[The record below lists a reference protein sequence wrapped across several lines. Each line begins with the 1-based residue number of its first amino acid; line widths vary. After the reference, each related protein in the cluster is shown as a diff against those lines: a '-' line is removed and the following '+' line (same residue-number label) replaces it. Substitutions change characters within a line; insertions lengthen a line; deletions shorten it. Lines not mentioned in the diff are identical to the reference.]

1 MKVEKEIEMSEKAL
15 RHFASVAEQ
24 NQTQIDKFKAELD
37 KDPSYALSWG
47 LTVFQAAARLKVAQM
62 LVYGFTPKEGS
73 PVYTVEQAVNFL
85 TDRVMN
91 KARYPAQST
100 SPTSN
105 LMEQY
110 EAAAYAEA
118 IDDLNRFA

>member
-1 MKVEKEIEMSEKAL
+1 MMSAKAL
-15 RHFASVAEQ
+15 KKFTAIAEQ
-24 NQTQIDKFKAELD
+24 AQAQIDKFKEQLD
-37 KDPSYALSWG
+37 KDPAHALSWG
-47 LTVFQAAARLKVAQM
+47 LNAFQSAARLQVAQM

-73 PVYTVEQAVNFL
+73 PVYTVEQARDFL
-85 TDRVMN
+85 MDRVLN
-91 KARYPAQST
+91 KARWPAQST

-118 IDDLNRFA
+118 LDELKYMV

>member
-1 MKVEKEIEMSEKAL
+1 MTAQAL
-15 RHFASVAEQ
+15 KKFTAIAEQ
-24 NQTQIDKFKAELD
+24 AQAQIDKFKVELD
-37 KDPSYALSWG
+37 KDPAYALSWG
-47 LTVFQAAARLKVAQM
+47 NGVFQSAARLRVATM
-62 LVYGFTPKEGS
+62 LVNAFTERDGE
-73 PVYTVEQAVNFL
+73 TNCTIEQARDTL
-85 TDRVMN
+85 MDRVMH

-118 IDDLNRFA
+118 LDELKYL

>member
-1 MKVEKEIEMSEKAL
+1 MMSAKAL
-15 RHFASVAEQ
+15 KKFTAIAEQ
-24 NQTQIDKFKAELD
+24 AQAQIDKFKADLD
-37 KDPSYALSWG
+37 KDPAHALTWG
-47 LTVFQAAARLKVAQM
+47 LDAFHNAARLKVASM

-73 PVYTVEQAVNFL
+73 PVYTVEQAVEFL
-85 TDRVMN
+85 TDRVLN

-110 EAAAYAEA
+110 EASAYAEA
-118 IDDLNRFA
+118 LDELRYMV

>member
-1 MKVEKEIEMSEKAL
+1 MTAQAL
-15 RHFASVAEQ
+15 KKFTAIAEQ
-24 NQTQIDKFKAELD
+24 AQAQIDKFKVELD
-37 KDPSYALSWG
+37 KDPAYALSWG
-47 LTVFQAAARLKVAQM
+47 NSVFQSAARLKVATM
-62 LVYGFTPKEGS
+62 LVYAFTEREGE
-73 PVYTVEQAVNFL
+73 TMCTLDQARDTCL
-85 TDRVMN
+85 DRVMN

-118 IDDLNRFA
+118 LDELKYM

>member
-1 MKVEKEIEMSEKAL
+1 MTAQAL
-15 RHFASVAEQ
+15 KKFTAIAEQ
-24 NQTQIDKFKAELD
+24 AQNQIDKFKAELN
-37 KDPSYALSWG
+37 KDPAYALSWG
-47 LTVFQAAARLKVAQM
+47 LNVFQNAARLKVAKM
-62 LVYGFTPKEGS
+62 LVYAFTEREGE
-73 PVYTVEQAVNFL
+73 TVCTLEEARETLL
-85 TDRVMN
+85 TRVMN

-118 IDDLNRFA
+118 LDELKHM

>member
-1 MKVEKEIEMSEKAL
+1 MSAKAL
-15 RHFASVAEQ
+15 KKFTAMAEQ
-24 NQTQIDKFKAELD
+24 AQAKIDKFQAD
-37 KDPSYALSWG
+37 FSKDPAHALTWG
-47 LTVFQAAARLKVAQM
+47 LDAFQAAARLRVANM
-62 LVYGFTPKEGS
+62 LVYGFTPTEVF
-73 PVYTVEQAVNFL
+73 PVYTVEQAREFL
-85 TDRVMN
+85 MDRVLS

-118 IDDLNRFA
+118 LDELKYISE

>member
-1 MKVEKEIEMSEKAL
+1 MSEKAL
-15 RHFASVAEQ
+15 KKFTAMAEQ
-24 NQTQIDKFKAELD
+24 AQANIDKFKAALD
-37 KDPSYALSWG
+37 KDPAHALSWG
-47 LTVFQAAARLKVAQM
+47 LDAFHNAARLQVAQM

-73 PVYTVEQAVNFL
+73 PVYTVAQAREFL
-85 TDRVMN
+85 TDRVLN
-91 KARYPAQST
+91 RARYPAQST

-118 IDDLNRFA
+118 LDELKYMD

>member
-1 MKVEKEIEMSEKAL
+1 
-15 RHFASVAEQ
+15 
-24 NQTQIDKFKAELD
+24 
-37 KDPSYALSWG
+37 
-47 LTVFQAAARLKVAQM
+47 M
-62 LVYGFTPKEGS
+62 LVSAFTEREGE
-73 PVYTVEQAVNFL
+73 TTCTIEQARETL
-85 TDRVMN
+85 LDRVMN

-118 IDDLNRFA
+118 LEELKYM

>member
-1 MKVEKEIEMSEKAL
+1 MMSAQAL
-15 RHFASVAEQ
+15 KKFTAVAEQ
-24 NQTQIDKFKAELD
+24 AQEQIDKFKAALD
-37 KDPSYALSWG
+37 KDPAHALTWG
-47 LTVFQAAARLKVAQM
+47 LNAFQAAARLQVAQM

-73 PVYTVEQAVNFL
+73 PVYTVEQAVSFL
-85 TDRVMN
+85 TDRVIN
-91 KARYPAQST
+91 RARYPAQST

-118 IDDLNRFA
+118 LDELKYL

>member
-1 MKVEKEIEMSEKAL
+1 MTAKAL
-15 RHFASVAEQ
+15 KKFTAIAEQ
-24 NQTQIDKFKAELD
+24 AQAQIDKFKVELD
-37 KDPSYALSWG
+37 KDPAYALSWG
-47 LTVFQAAARLKVAQM
+47 NGVFQSAARLKVAQM
-62 LVYGFTPKEGS
+62 LVYAFTEREGD
-73 PVYTVEQAVNFL
+73 TTCTIEQARE
-85 TDRVMN
+85 TMMDRVMH

-118 IDDLNRFA
+118 LDELRYFTE

>member
-1 MKVEKEIEMSEKAL
+1 MQQAKAL
-15 RHFASVAEQ
+15 KKFTAIAANSQAK
-24 NQTQIDKFKAELD
+24 IDKFKEELS
-37 KDPSYALSWG
+37 KDPAHALSWG
-47 LTVFQAAARLKVAQM
+47 TGVFQAAATLKVAQM
-62 LVYGFTPKEGS
+62 LVYAFTEREGENMC
-73 PVYTVEQAVNFL
+73 TIEQARE
-85 TDRVMN
+85 TMMDRVMN

-118 IDDLNRFA
+118 LDELKYL

>member
-1 MKVEKEIEMSEKAL
+1 MSAQAIKKFTAI
-15 RHFASVAEQ
+15 AEQ
-24 NQTQIDKFKAELD
+24 AQEQIDKFKAALD
-37 KDPSYALSWG
+37 KDPAHALTWG
-47 LTVFQAAARLKVAQM
+47 LDAYQNAARLKVAQM

-73 PVYTVEQAVNFL
+73 PVYTVAQARDFL
-85 TDRVMN
+85 TDRVLT

-110 EAAAYAEA
+110 EAAALAEA
-118 IDDLNRFA
+118 LDELKYME

>member
-1 MKVEKEIEMSEKAL
+1 MSAKAL
-15 RHFASVAEQ
+15 KKFTAIAEAAQ
-24 NQTQIDKFKAELD
+24 AQIDKFKVELD
-37 KDPSYALSWG
+37 KDPAYALSWG
-47 LTVFQAAARLKVAQM
+47 NGVFQSAARLKVASM
-62 LVYGFTPKEGS
+62 LVYGFTPTEGA
-73 PVYTVEQAVNFL
+73 PVYTVEQAIEFL
-85 TDRVMN
+85 TDRVMS

-118 IDDLNRFA
+118 LDELRYMD

>member
-1 MKVEKEIEMSEKAL
+1 MSAKAL
-15 RHFASVAEQ
+15 KKFTAVAEQ
-24 NQTQIDKFKAELD
+24 AQAQIDKFKADLD
-37 KDPSYALSWG
+37 KDPAHALSWG
-47 LTVFQAAARLKVAQM
+47 LDAFHNAARLKVASM

-73 PVYTVEQAVNFL
+73 PVYTVEQAVEFL
-85 TDRVMN
+85 TDRVMS

-118 IDDLNRFA
+118 LDELRYMA